1 VNQKFRL
8 VLMVSHSFSDGERF
22 KVAGLR
28 GVFVYRGLNPDGSV
42 RCFGGVQ
49 GREKW
54 RSFPLS
60 AGIKPLR
67 HKTLKNEL
75 RLSD

>member
-1 VNQKFRL
+1 
-8 VLMVSHSFSDGERF
+8 MVSHSFSDGERF

-28 GVFVYRGLNPDGSV
+28 GVFVYRGINADGSV

-54 RSFPLS
+54 RSFPVS
-60 AGIKPLR
+60 AGLKPLR
-67 HKTLKNEL
+67 HKGLQNEL
-75 RLSD
+75 SKPD

>member
-1 VNQKFRL
+1 
-8 VLMVSHSFSDGERF
+8 MVSHSFSDGDRF

-28 GVFVYRGLNPDGSV
+28 GVFVYRGINSDGSV

-54 RSFPLS
+54 RSFPIS
-60 AGIKPLR
+60 AGLKPLR
-67 HKTLKNEL
+67 HKGLKNEL
-75 RLSD
+75 SKPD

>member
-1 VNQKFRL
+1 L

-49 GREKW
+49 GKQKW
-54 RSFPLS
+54 RSFPIS
-60 AGIKPLR
+60 AGLKPLSD
-67 HKTLKNEL
+67 KAL
-75 RLSD
+75 RRVVVSPD

>member
-1 VNQKFRL
+1 
-8 VLMVSHSFSDGERF
+8 MVSHSFSDGDRF

-28 GVFVYRGLNPDGSV
+28 GVFVYRGLNADGSV

-54 RSFPLS
+54 RSFPIS
-60 AGIKPLR
+60 AGLKPLR
-67 HKTLKNEL
+67 HKGL
-75 RLSD
+75 RSVVVFPD

>member
-1 VNQKFRL
+1 
-8 VLMVSHSFSDGERF
+8 MVSHSFSDGERF

-28 GVFVYRGLNPDGSV
+28 GVFVYRGINADGSV

-54 RSFPLS
+54 RSFPVS
-60 AGIKPLR
+60 AGLKPLPS
-67 HKTLKNEL
+67 KGLKNEL
-75 RLSD
+75 SKPD

>member
-1 VNQKFRL
+1 
-8 VLMVSHSFSDGERF
+8 MVSHSFSDGDRF

-28 GVFVYRGLNPDGSV
+28 GVFVYRGMNLDGSV

-60 AGIKPLR
+60 AGLKPLR
-67 HKTLKNEL
+67 HKALKNEL
-75 RLSD
+75 HLSD

>member
-1 VNQKFRL
+1 
-8 VLMVSHSFSDGERF
+8 MVSHSFSDGERF

-28 GVFVYRGLNPDGSV
+28 GVFVYRGINADGSV

-54 RSFPLS
+54 RSFPVS
-60 AGIKPLR
+60 AGLKPLPS
-67 HKTLKNEL
+67 KGLKKEL
-75 RLSD
+75 QKHD

>member
-1 VNQKFRL
+1 
-8 VLMVSHSFSDGERF
+8 MVSHSFSDGERF

-28 GVFVYRGLNPDGSV
+28 GVFVYRGINADGSV

-54 RSFPLS
+54 RSFPIS
-60 AGIKPLR
+60 AGLKPLR
-67 HKTLKNEL
+67 HKALKNEL

>member
-1 VNQKFRL
+1 MLASLQL
-8 VLMVSHSFSDGERF
+8 SDGDRF

-28 GVFVYRGLNPDGSV
+28 GVFVYRGINPDGSV

-54 RSFPLS
+54 RSFPIS
-60 AGIKPLR
+60 AGLKPLSD
-67 HKTLKNEL
+67 KAL
-75 RLSD
+75 RRVVVSPD

>member
-1 VNQKFRL
+1 
-8 VLMVSHSFSDGERF
+8 MVSHSFSDGERF

-28 GVFVYRGLNPDGSV
+28 GVFVYRGINADGSV

-54 RSFPLS
+54 RSFPIS
-60 AGIKPLR
+60 AGLKALPDKALR
-67 HKTLKNEL
+67 RVVVLP
-75 RLSD
+75 D